1 MVLNKFLS
9 LCLQIEKIRKM
20 IDEELVRCRPCGYVM
35 KASDLGEGVCPAC
48 GLPHTVFEPYRE
60 RVSANRL
67 FILGLDIHPIA
78 IHLSQ
83 TFVALIPML
92 IIFHFIFPDFQE
104 VIIHSVINFSV
115 WALPFSLVASTISGV
130 VDGITR
136 FKTIR
141 TPMLFSKMIYSA
153 LILFTSILQL
163 VIFTPNLYYWYTVV
177 LGLISLGFAVRLG
190 LLGKHLLDVI
200 LPGTYV
206 RRKKK
211 VKTPD
216 KEATEAKKAAAAAA
230 RAQKAATKE

>member
-1 MVLNKFLS
+1 
-9 LCLQIEKIRKM
+9 
-20 IDEELVRCRPCGYVM
+20 M

-83 TFVALIPML
+83 TFVALAPLLM
-92 IIFHFIFPDFQE
+92 IFHLVFPGFQE
-104 VIIHSVINFSV
+104 TIVHSVVTFSV
-115 WALPFSLVASTISGV
+115 WALPVSLVASTVSGII
-130 VDGITR
+130 DGVTR
-136 FKTIR
+136 FKTLQ
-141 TPMLFSKMIYSA
+141 TPMLKSKIYLSV
-153 LILFTSILQL
+153 LILITSITEL
-163 VIFTPNLYYWYTVV
+163 VLFVPENYTWYII
-177 LGLISLGFAVRLG
+177 LLNLISLGFAVKLG

-211 VKTPD
+211 PKTPD
-216 KEATEAKKAAAAAA
+216 KGVTEAKKAAAAAA
-230 RAQKAATKE
+230 RAQKSQTK

>member
-1 MVLNKFLS
+1 
-9 LCLQIEKIRKM
+9 M

-83 TFVALIPML
+83 TFVALAPLLML
-92 IIFHFIFPDFQE
+92 FHLIFPDFQE
-104 VIIHSVINFSV
+104 TIVHSVITFSI
-115 WALPFSLVASTISGV
+115 WALPLSLIASFVSGIL
-130 VDGITR
+130 DGITR
-136 FKTIR
+136 FKTLR
-141 TPMLFSKMIYSA
+141 TPMLKAKIIFSILILITA
-153 LILFTSILQL
+153 FAQLILFRPEDYTWVTMILS
-163 VIFTPNLYYWYTVV
+163 
-177 LGLISLGFAVRLG
+177 LISLGFAVKLG

-211 VKTPD
+211 PTKYAPKAPGAKGDAAVKPIK
-216 KEATEAKKAAAAAA
+216 KEPAKADEKLEVA
-230 RAQKAATKE
+230 E

>member
-1 MVLNKFLS
+1 
-9 LCLQIEKIRKM
+9 M

-35 KASDLGEGVCPAC
+35 KASELGEGVCPAC

-83 TFVALIPML
+83 TFVALAPML
-92 IIFHFIFPDFQE
+92 IVFHFIFPNFQE
-104 VIIHSVINFSV
+104 VMVHSVISFSV
-115 WALPFSLVASTISGV
+115 WALPFSLVASTVSGI

-136 FKTIR
+136 FKTLR
-141 TPMLFSKMIYSA
+141 TPMLISKIIYSV
-153 LILFTSILQL
+153 LILITSIIQL
-163 VIFTPNLYYWYTVV
+163 IIFTPNVYYWYTIV

-211 VKTPD
+211 PTKYNPKGAAEKIAAKT
-216 KEATEAKKAAAAAA
+216 KVAAKTAEPEE
-230 RAQKAATKE
+230 TK